1 MTVLTQ
7 NNQISDFADKTV
19 GAVAADD
26 YRATK
31 VFTRHGIDYCC
42 GGDKTIRQACAER
55 EISPAALLAEITEVI
70 EQGSAAHN
78 YNDWA
83 LDFLADFITNE
94 HHAYV
99 RRMVPQMN
107 GMMDA
112 VVAAHSAHHPE
123 VLEIQRIWQ
132 ALSGELIMHMQK
144 EDLML
149 FPYIKRLVRGQQAG
163 ERVPRPRFGSAAELI
178 ERMEEEHDSTGDQL
192 AALSDLTNGFTPPE
206 DACNTFRSLYGYL
219 AEFQEKTR
227 EHVHLENNILFPKTI
242 ALEKQQGTPE
252 R

>member
-7 NNQISDFADKTV
+7 NNQISAFADKTV
-19 GAVAADD
+19 GAVAAAD
-26 YRATK
+26 YRITE
-31 VFTRHGIDYCC
+31 VFARHGIDYCC
-42 GGDKTIRQACAER
+42 GGDKTIRQACAEQQ
-55 EISPAALLAEITEVI
+55 ISPAALLAEITEAV
-70 EQGSAAHN
+70 EKGSAVHN

-83 LDFLADFITNE
+83 LDFLADYITNE

-99 RRMVPQMN
+99 HRITPLMN

-112 VVAAHSAHHPE
+112 VVAAHSDHHPE

-149 FPYIKRLVRGQQAG
+149 FPFIKRLVRSQQAG
-163 ERVPRPRFGSAAELI
+163 EQVPPPRFGSAAELI
-178 ERMEEEHDSTGDQL
+178 EQMEEEHESTGDQL

-206 DACNTFRSLYGYL
+206 DACNTFRALYGYL
-219 AEFQEKTR
+219 AEFQEKTK
-227 EHVHLENNILFPKTI
+227 EHVHLENNILFPKAI
-242 ALEKQQGTPE
+242 VLEKQQVAQ
-252 R
+252 